1 MPFPFVLALQEQPG
15 TAEGKDRKEDGDEI
29 HRERPVASGKS
40 TAVQV
45 EQEALNRY
53 ARLEQLGVLLA
64 LGCGKIRRRGPGNA
78 VARRGLPG
86 QRIAALERTGGR
98 SYHEPAPARTYRV
111 THPSAGLVH
120 QVNEYF
126 GLIWDEADDL
136 SRLARLSNPRV
147 TVNTAG
153 LTPEQT
159 ALANRL
165 AQVIHRLSP
174 ETVAALHAVLDTT
187 AHQSKPRLRRAAP
200 SRTSGHADRTA
211 R

>member
-1 MPFPFVLALQEQPG
+1 VTPFGARLRALRADRGVTLKQLAEALQVS
-15 TAEGKDRKEDGDEI
+15 A
-29 HRERPVASGKS
+29 AYLS
-40 TAVQV
+40 
-45 EQEALNRY
+45 
-53 ARLEQLGVLLA
+53 
-64 LGCGKIRRRGPGNA
+64 
-78 VARRGLPG
+78 
-86 QRIAALERTGGR
+86 ALEHGKRG
-98 SYHEPAPARTYRV
+98 S
-111 THPSAGLVH
+111 PSAGLVH

-187 AHQSKPRLRRAAP
+187 ARQSKPRLRRAAP